1 MPSRYRI
8 VHVMASTDGVMGG
21 VEKHTLALCA
31 ALAQKHEVHLI
42 ANNQYRQ
49 YCDKQVQFHALR
61 FGHGLFA
68 CYSFWQLVRY
78 INTIQPNIVHSQ
90 AYQATQRLKYLQWFF
105 KHIKFVATA
114 HNLHHVDVYK
124 RSDGLI
130 VLNENLL
137 NSVESHQVRLIY
149 QGIVVPPK
157 ASLRQIDTLRY
168 QLGLNKEKPILVTI
182 GELNSNHGCDVLLK
196 AMVDI
201 DAQLLI
207 IGDGVKK
214 QALHDLAH
222 TLAINHKVFFVGE
235 RDDADIFLQL
245 ADLCVVPD
253 LETDSSLTVIRA
265 LQASCPVVAT
275 NIIGFKE
282 WLSPALLAPP
292 NDVSALHET
301 LCATIRALATLK
313 ANYLPIFLRAQQE
326 LTMDY
331 MVQQTERF
339 YFDLL
344 ECT

>member
-1 MPSRYRI
+1 MPNRYRI
-8 VHVMASTDGVMGG
+8 VHVMASSNGVMGG
-21 VEKHTLALCA
+21 VEKHTFELCA
-31 ALAQKHEVHLI
+31 ALAKTHEVHLI

-61 FGHGLFA
+61 FGNGLLA
-68 CYSFWQLVRY
+68 WYNYWQLARY

-90 AYQATQRLKYLQWFF
+90 AYQATQRLRSLKWFF
-105 KHIKFVATA
+105 KHIKFIATA
-114 HNLHHVDVYK
+114 HHSHHLDVYK

-137 NSVESHQVRLIY
+137 NDVSSHQVRLIY
-149 QGIVVPPK
+149 QGIVLPQK
-157 ASLRQIDTLRY
+157 ANLQQINTLRH
-168 QLGLNKEKPILVTI
+168 QLHLHKTQPILVTI
-182 GELNSNHGCDVLLK
+182 GDLTLNQGCAVLLK

-207 IGDGVKK
+207 IGDGAEK
-214 QALHDLAH
+214 QALQALAH
-222 TLAINHKVFFVGE
+222 TLAISHKVLFLGE
-235 RDDADIFLQL
+235 RDDADILLQL
-245 ADLCVVPD
+245 VDLCVVPA
-253 LETDSSLTVIRA
+253 LETDNSLTVIRA

-292 NDVSALHET
+292 NDVTALHDT
-301 LCATIRALATLK
+301 LCATIRALANLK

>member
-1 MPSRYRI
+1 MPNRYRI
-8 VHVMASTDGVMGG
+8 VHVMASTGGVMGG
-21 VEKHTLALCA
+21 VEKHTFELCN
-31 ALAQKHEVHLI
+31 ALAVKHEVHLI
-42 ANNQYRQ
+42 AHNQYRQ
-49 YCDKQVQFHALR
+49 YCDKQVQFHPLR
-61 FGHGLFA
+61 FSHGLLA
-68 CYSFWQLVRY
+68 LYSLWQLAHY
-78 INTIQPNIVHSQ
+78 INTIQPHIVHSQ

-114 HNLHHVDVYK
+114 HGSLHTDAYK

-137 NSVESHQVRLIY
+137 HSIDSHQVRLIY
-149 QGIVVPPK
+149 QGIVVPQK
-157 ASLRQIDTLRY
+157 ANLRQISTLRQ
-168 QLGLNKEKPILVTI
+168 QLDLNKEQPILVTI
-182 GELNSNHGCDVLLK
+182 GELTTNHGCDVLLK

-201 DAQLLI
+201 EAQLVV

-214 QALHDLAH
+214 QELENLAH
-222 TLAINHKVFFVGE
+222 TLAISHKVFFVGE
-235 RDDADIFLQL
+235 REDADIFLQL
-245 ADLCVVPD
+245 ADVCVVPD
-253 LETDSSLTVIRA
+253 LETDSSLSVVRA

-292 NDVSALHET
+292 NDVSALHDT

-326 LTMDY
+326 LTIDY